1 MFKKLIKGNE
11 SININIEYKNKYKY
25 FFFTKKNTKK
35 DANKLNKK
43 SIPFGLIE
51 IRINS
56 RPIIRGKYFFLKKT
70 IKKVKIIEI
79 LINNISVNM

>member
-1 MFKKLIKGNE
+1 MFKKLIIGNE
-11 SININIEYKNKYKY
+11 SIKINVEYKNKYKY
-25 FFFTKKNTKK
+25 FLFSKKNTKK

-51 IRINS
+51 IRINN